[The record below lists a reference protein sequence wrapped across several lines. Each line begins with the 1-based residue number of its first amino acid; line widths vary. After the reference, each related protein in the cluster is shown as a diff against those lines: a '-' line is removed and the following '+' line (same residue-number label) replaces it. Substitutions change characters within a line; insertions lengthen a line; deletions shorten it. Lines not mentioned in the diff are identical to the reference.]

1 MLSGVHKEIAVA
13 ASLTA
18 GLLVSAPAVQADPP
32 ALRQVTYTVT
42 SMQAVTAEIYYRDTD
57 PPTWADYSHNPY
69 RFSPRARVDIGPHQP
84 WVLSVALVDADRW
97 AMVSATAG
105 PHLGDPQ
112 IRCEL
117 AVDGVVV
124 ATGEGPRGALCSLRH
139 W

>member
-1 MLSGVHKEIAVA
+1 MLSDVHREIAVA

-18 GLLVSAPAVQADPP
+18 GLLASAPTVHADQP

-42 SMQAVTAEIYYRDTD
+42 ASQPVTADVYYRDTD

-69 RFSPRARVDIGPHQP
+69 RYSPKARVDVGPDQP
-84 WVLSVALVDADRW
+84 WVLSVALADADRW
-97 AMVSATAG
+97 AMVSAIAG
-105 PHLGDPQ
+105 PLTGEPQ

-117 AVDGVVV
+117 AVEGVVV